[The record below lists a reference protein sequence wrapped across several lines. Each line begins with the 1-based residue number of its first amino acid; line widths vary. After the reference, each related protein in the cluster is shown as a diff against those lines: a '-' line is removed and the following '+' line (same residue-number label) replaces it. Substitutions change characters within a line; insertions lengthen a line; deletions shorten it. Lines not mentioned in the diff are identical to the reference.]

1 MQFLLLTTD
10 ELALR
15 PAAMMRRVE
24 DFLQVI
30 LHDALMMRRARHCLA
45 TALQ

>member
-1 MQFLLLTTD
+1 VQFLLLTTD

-30 LHDALMMRRARHCLA
+30 LPDKTRRRD
-45 TALQ
+45 